1 MLLYRLFVA
10 LFLAIGWG
18 ILSAGLSPSV
28 GLEYLGRRV
37 GRGLGASEA
46 PSANEARLLL
56 VGSLPLPDPASTSFL
71 VFSSEKL
78 GLLAGC
84 FDEVDAAA
92 GWVTVSRRQLQPDD
106 SSSSSSLAVASL
118 EKLRH
123 FGNCFEDD
131 TTGWTSVSE
140 GRVPP
145 MGLMFGSMSWSSK
158 PGADCISRSVSG
170 LPSAWVRTWM
180 AVTVSAVGC
189 TRG

>member
-1 MLLYRLFVA
+1 MLVVVFPLGSQLSSRFCVGLSSSHTTWGQTHVFLHVTFYLRIGVETSPALESIVIVAISTLYVHHLEFSRIWPNIVAVAGLTEKKKRMLLYRLFVA

-92 GWVTVSRRQLQPDD
+92 GWVTVSRRQL
-106 SSSSSSLAVASL
+106 
-118 EKLRH
+118 
-123 FGNCFEDD
+123 
-131 TTGWTSVSE
+131 
-140 GRVPP
+140 
-145 MGLMFGSMSWSSK
+145 
-158 PGADCISRSVSG
+158 
-170 LPSAWVRTWM
+170 
-180 AVTVSAVGC
+180 
-189 TRG
+189 